1 MRKML
6 MPFALAL
13 AVLIGILGFSAA
25 AFSQMPTSNPHW
37 LWQNPKPHGDAIL
50 AASFVSPS
58 EGWVAGQTQGVLH
71 TTDGGASW
79 TANRFG
85 PPLGF
90 NNLSFRD
97 SIHGCAVGQSS
108 NSGGWGSDSVI
119 WTTSDGGVTW
129 KQTYFEQDGGGL
141 GAAVFT
147 SKKKGW
153 AVGRYGTVLKTV
165 NGGKSWKK
173 VTVPADVAAYDFTSV
188 AFVDAKHG
196 WAIGCPN
203 QTAPAPTTN
212 LLLRTSNGGS
222 NWTSVHFQMT
232 EATGQL
238 YSISFASLT
247 KGWAAGDFGCVYH
260 TSDGGATWT
269 EQATAPHVNPLIEA
283 YQVLFLD
290 DKKGFVVSDD
300 GYIEATEDGGE
311 TWTIVTDQGGSFY
324 ALAFADKQRGW
335 AFGNDGV
342 TYGTED
348 GGKSWDWLSSGSRQ
362 PLLACSF
369 ADASTG
375 YTVGVSGTALFTSDG
390 GEHWE
395 SLDTGTTAT
404 LRGVFFT
411 DARTGWVVGDSGMI
425 LHTPDGGHTWVPQT
439 SGTDN
444 DLGALYFTDAQHGW
458 AGGAF
463 KTLLHTRDG
472 GATWLTVSVEA
483 PIDIYAIHFADA
495 THGWVVGASRDQT
508 LRTDDGGQ
516 TWTTVESDF
525 ITGQQ
530 ILALFSLSFLNAQ
543 EGWASGA
550 AQAGLGYSALIAHTT
565 DGGLTWSADRLSAL
579 PEQMP
584 RAVVVQEDRHG
595 LAIGEYGLLFAT
607 KDGSYWT
614 MQDRPCPSEWFL
626 GMSFPSSSVG
636 YAVGSGG
643 TIIKTKDGGSAE
655 DETAAASSAPAMK
668 PIHHGRNECGPEALR
683 YRNGLWP

>member
-173 VTVPADVAAYDFTSV
+173 VAVPADAAAYDFTSV
-188 AFVDAKHG
+188 VFVDAKHG

-203 QTAPAPTTN
+203 QTAPASTRS

-232 EATGQL
+232 EASGQL
-238 YSISFASLT
+238 YSISFASST
-247 KGWAAGDFGCVYH
+247 EGWAAGDFGCVYH

-290 DKKGFVVSDD
+290 DKNGFVVSDD
-300 GYIEATEDGGE
+300 GYLEATQDGGE
-311 TWTIVTDQGGSFY
+311 TWTVVTDQGGSFF
-324 ALAFADKQRGW
+324 ALAFAGKQHGW
-335 AFGNDGV
+335 VFGNDGV
-342 TYGTED
+342 GYRTQDWGQ
-348 GGKSWDWLSSGSRQ
+348 SWDWLSSGSRQ

-369 ADASTG
+369 VDPSTG
-375 YTVGVSGTALFTSDG
+375 YTVGVSGTVLFTSDG
-390 GEHWE
+390 GEHWGR
-395 SLDTGTTAT
+395 LAAGTTAT

-411 DARTGWVVGDSGMI
+411 DARTGWVVGDSGLI
-425 LHTPDGGHTWVPQT
+425 LHTADGGHSWVHQT
-439 SGTDN
+439 SGTDY
-444 DLGALYFTDAQHGW
+444 DLGALYFADAQHGW

-463 KTLLHTRDG
+463 RTLLHTEDG
-472 GATWLTVSVEA
+472 GATWLTVPVEA
-483 PIDIYAIHFADA
+483 PIDIYAVYFADA
-495 THGWVVGASRDQT
+495 THGWAVGESRDQI

-516 TWTTVESDF
+516 TWTTVESNF
-525 ITGQQ
+525 IPGQQ

-565 DGGLTWSADRLSAL
+565 DGGLTWSADKLSAM
-579 PEQMP
+579 PEQMA
-584 RAVVVQEDRHG
+584 RAIVVNEDRHG

-607 KDGSYWT
+607 TDGSYWT
-614 MQDRPCPSEWFL
+614 EQDRPCPSEWFL

-636 YAVGSGG
+636 CAVGSGG

-655 DETAAASSAPAMK
+655 GVTAPVSSGPAVK
-668 PIHHGRNECGPEALR
+668 PIHHGRDECGPGVFR
-683 YRNGLWP
+683 YNKGLLP